1 MHNRIDRLI
10 FGRSIIAAYGEFTEK
25 GPVYMVGVGRVSR
38 AHPDPS
44 VPPARARISN
54 DFENES
60 MSGRAAPSDRL
71 SQGPYI
77 GSAKWWPFVI
87 IPFGH
92 GPSLIVWHNRSH

>member
-10 FGRSIIAAYGEFTEK
+10 FGRSIMAAYGEFTEK

-60 MSGRAAPSDRL
+60 IAGGQHRAIAYLRGRTLGALSG
-71 SQGPYI
+71 G
-77 GSAKWWPFVI
+77 
-87 IPFGH
+87 
-92 GPSLIVWHNRSH
+92 RS